1 MSEEYRIA
9 LAYSN
14 IQRKYSVAPFISGI
28 IAHEEDFLEL
38 ERRDLPQKQLLMH
51 RKDSLSWLQ
60 DTLNDVSQ
68 YLTYHL
74 VVPLKHGWTVKDLED
89 QYIKILNILRYI
101 HLRVIVGRI
110 KSISIRA
117 FGSYDALSKKWLT
130 QPFDAGFL
138 NQLNGFSAN
147 YKIMEKGFD
156 RLLDI
161 ARILSRLEYE
171 RKRFL
176 GKEYVISKIQ
186 KDPAAYLQIIKVKWD
201 SPQISEYNNGTVGL
215 PAVVIRKPVPPS
227 IQHIYLA
234 KGSSL
239 ILTPLAKFCRG
250 SRDGQLTIACQYS
263 NDTNPFGLPLI
274 GSSDEQ
280 CDKCRRLSE
289 YSICLYRKPLCNGYE
304 ARCGN
309 VEFAGNIC
317 CGLYG
322 LYVIRLGNDLKVGTA
337 ILSNLLGRLLEQG
350 AGYALVIYPL
360 EGIMVAH
367 ALEKVVKEHIA
378 SNLQNLSNFG
388 VENVYR
394 KAPPKEEIMNG
405 FLQYWE
411 RSDERLLE
419 MVWSEISGIQMQIE
433 GLNIHLSQAEHKIC
447 KLLDNYAKPVRL
459 GLNFSLKSKPFFR
472 PISGSI
478 IGYRGGFFFLD
489 SQEVVDLGQLQGFV
503 IRGKM

>member
-186 KDPAAYLQIIKVKWD
+186 KDPRH
-201 SPQISEYNNGTVGL
+201 T
-215 PAVVIRKPVPPS
+215 
-227 IQHIYLA
+227 
-234 KGSSL
+234 
-239 ILTPLAKFCRG
+239 CR
-250 SRDGQLTIACQYS
+250 
-263 NDTNPFGLPLI
+263 
-274 GSSDEQ
+274 
-280 CDKCRRLSE
+280 
-289 YSICLYRKPLCNGYE
+289 
-304 ARCGN
+304 
-309 VEFAGNIC
+309 
-317 CGLYG
+317 
-322 LYVIRLGNDLKVGTA
+322 
-337 ILSNLLGRLLEQG
+337 
-350 AGYALVIYPL
+350 
-360 EGIMVAH
+360 
-367 ALEKVVKEHIA
+367 
-378 SNLQNLSNFG
+378 
-388 VENVYR
+388 
-394 KAPPKEEIMNG
+394 
-405 FLQYWE
+405 
-411 RSDERLLE
+411 
-419 MVWSEISGIQMQIE
+419 
-433 GLNIHLSQAEHKIC
+433 
-447 KLLDNYAKPVRL
+447 
-459 GLNFSLKSKPFFR
+459 
-472 PISGSI
+472 
-478 IGYRGGFFFLD
+478 
-489 SQEVVDLGQLQGFV
+489 
-503 IRGKM
+503 